1 MKNVILN
8 EREILDKALN
18 GEMEEKESDTIGVLI
33 RHYFSLGYDKS
44 EVYNLLNEYLLKYK
58 PKYNSDSEYKSLN
71 SFISNIYKG
80 GRFNLV
86 NIKSIPITKN
96 EWEIISNIKDEKTA
110 RVAFILLV
118 YIKIE
123 NKKRLNPSNHIVL
136 NLGYILK
143 EASIVGSKNNNMD
156 LFANLVEL
164 DLITVKRLGENKK
177 KGMSLVEIKF
187 IDHNNRDI
195 VKNIEVFNK
204 VITYFYELYKGWK
217 YKICGECGTRFKVA
231 KTGRPPKYCKACAY
245 DKKKKSIAKSNKNR
259 RDGNGSIQDKKHG

>member
-18 GEMEEKESDTIGVLI
+18 GEMEEKESNTIGVLI

-58 PKYNSDSEYKSLN
+58 SKYNSDSEYKSLN

-96 EWEIISNIKDEKTA
+96 EWDIISNIKDEKTA

-143 EASIVGSKNNNMD
+143 EASLRNSNNENID
-156 LFANLVEL
+156 LFSNLVDL
-164 DLITVKRLGENKK
+164 DLITVKRLGENRK
-177 KGMSLVEIKF
+177 KGMSLVEVKF
-187 IDHNNRDI
+187 IDYDNSNT
-195 VKNIEVFNK
+195 VKNIEVFDK
-204 VITYFYELYKGWK
+204 VVTYFYELYKGWK
-217 YKICGECGTRFKVA
+217 YRVCEKCGTRFKVVKHSKSKLCSKCQKD
-231 KTGRPPKYCKACAY
+231 KTRK
-245 DKKKKSIAKSNKNR
+245 DKL
-259 RDGNGSIQDKKHG
+259 KHYHKFK

>member
-96 EWEIISNIKDEKTA
+96 EWEIISSIKDEKTA
-110 RVAFILLV
+110 RVAFMLLV
-118 YIKIE
+118 HIKIE

-217 YKICGECGTRFKVA
+217 YMVCEVCGTRYKVPQ
-231 KTGRPPKYCKACAY
+231 KDRSSKYCPTC
-245 DKKKKSIAKSNKNR
+245 KK
-259 RDGNGSIQDKKHG
+259 DIQKKHQRESMNKLK